1 LEKQELQRLFNLYLE
16 KKASPEEVKILL
28 DHFGVNQDGELLHD
42 LILQEIKQPIP
53 EDNIISLQDH
63 KVYERVESALNARID
78 HEDEHHH
85 KIFWQTTAFRAIASV
100 AAVALLISGYFILS
114 TSSPVKMMTVSA
126 AYGKQIE
133 IQLPDSSNVWLS
145 AGSTIVYPEKFKKDR
160 RLVELKSGDVFL
172 DVKHDAKTPFIIK
185 AKDVDV
191 TVLGTSFEVNAFE
204 KGKNASITVKT
215 GKVGVVQSGQNKP
228 ATFLLPGDRAII
240 NYATHHLH
248 KIIIDTADIAAW
260 RSGKLIFENQLLE
273 EVMSTLER
281 TYNVKIT
288 IANPELLYERVT
300 MRLNHQPLDNIMTAI
315 SFSNHFNYKKINEQ
329 LIVIR

>member
-1 LEKQELQRLFNLYLE
+1 MENQELQRLFNLYLE
-16 KKASPEEVKILL
+16 KKALPEEVKILL
-28 DHFGVNQDGELLHD
+28 EHFGIDQDSELLHD
-42 LILQEIKQPIP
+42 LILQEIKRPVP

-145 AGSTIVYPEKFKKDR
+145 AGSTIVYPEQFKSDR
-160 RLVELKSGDVFL
+160 RLVELISGDVFF
-172 DVKHDAKTPFIIK
+172 DVKHNAKKPFIIK

-204 KGKNASITVKT
+204 KEKNATITVKT
-215 GKVGVVQSGQNKP
+215 GKVGVVQPSQNQP

-240 NYATHHLH
+240 NYASHKLH
-248 KIIIDTADIAAW
+248 KLQIDTSDIAAW
-260 RSGKLIFENQLLE
+260 RNGRLIFENQLLG
-273 EVMSTLER
+273 EVMSELER
-281 TYNVKIT
+281 TYNVTIK
-288 IANPELLYERVT
+288 IANSELLNERVS

>member
-1 LEKQELQRLFNLYLE
+1 LENQELRALLNLYLE
-16 KKASPEEVKILL
+16 KKASPDEVKILL
-28 DHFGVNQDGELLHD
+28 EHFGIDQNSELLHD

-63 KVYERVESALNARID
+63 KVYERVESALNARIE
-78 HEDEHHH
+78 HENKPPH
-85 KIFWQTTAFRAIASV
+85 KRFWQTTMFRAVTSV
-100 AAVALLISGYFILS
+100 AAVALLISGFILWS
-114 TSSPVKMMTVSA
+114 NTRPVKMMTVSA
-126 AYGKQIE
+126 AYGKQLQ
-133 IQLPDSSNVWLS
+133 IQLPDSSTMWLS

-185 AKDVDV
+185 TKDVDV